1 MKTYYA
7 KPNEVAREWLLID
20 AQDQV
25 LGRVASKA
33 AHILRGKHKPT
44 YTPHVDTGDFVV
56 IINADKIRVT
66 GKKLTDKEY
75 YRHSGAG
82 GG

>member
-44 YTPHVDTGDFVV
+44 YTPSRGHRRFRGYHQRRQDPCD
-56 IINADKIRVT
+56 R
-66 GKKLTDKEY
+66 
-75 YRHSGAG
+75 
-82 GG
+82 